1 MQREGPGL
9 CYVVDG
15 LLESTLP
22 KGAFSSSGRW
32 SLPAFILGVAS
43 AQVSGQ
49 LFLNFMETL
58 HRLLALAGRA
68 GAHRVS
74 SSFPPGLG
82 RASEGR
88 DSPSS

>member
-1 MQREGPGL
+1 MWREGPGL
-9 CYVVDG
+9 CYVADG

-22 KGAFSSSGRW
+22 KGAFSSSGQW
-32 SLPAFILGVAS
+32 SLSAFILGVAS

-49 LFLNFMETL
+49 LFPNFMETL

-82 RASEGR
+82 RASGGQG
-88 DSPSS
+88 